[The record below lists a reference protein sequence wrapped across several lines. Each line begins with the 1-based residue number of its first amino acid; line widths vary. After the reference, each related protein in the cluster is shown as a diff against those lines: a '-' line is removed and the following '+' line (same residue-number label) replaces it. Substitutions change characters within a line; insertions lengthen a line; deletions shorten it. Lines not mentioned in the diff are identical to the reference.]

1 MSTPESTGKPIHV
14 ESEAHLQELL
24 ADHEIALVDFH
35 AEWCGP
41 CKMLEPTVEE
51 IAAETDAA
59 VLKIDIDELQTIARD
74 AGVRSVP
81 TLAFYRNGEEAERVV
96 GVQDKS
102 NLVDIIE
109 DLAA

>member
-1 MSTPESTGKPIHV
+1 MSTPESTGAPIHV
-14 ESEAHLQELL
+14 ESKDHLEELL
-24 ADHEIALVDFH
+24 AEHDVVLVDFH

-51 IAAETDAA
+51 IAAETGAT
-59 VLKIDIDELQTIARD
+59 VLKVDIDDLRAVAQD

-81 TLAFYRNGEEAERVV
+81 TLAFYKDGEEAERVV

-102 NLVDIIE
+102 DLVGIIE
-109 DLAA
+109 QLAA